1 MTKTYF
7 TAALAAC
14 LLFLQPL
21 RAIEGMWLPMLLADL
36 NEKEMRAMG
45 FQLTASDVYNANES
59 SLKDAI
65 VSFGGFCTAEVI
77 SAKGLLLT
85 NHHCGFGQIQQHS
98 SVERDYL
105 KNGFWAMNH
114 DQELQNPGLTATFV
128 KYMEDV
134 TNEVL
139 AGIHPDAAPE
149 TRAAYINE
157 RIQELVAAKALENSG
172 FKYFVRP
179 FYYGNQFI
187 LFATEVFEDV
197 RLVGAPPSSIGKY
210 GADTDNWMWPRHT
223 GDFAMF
229 RIYANQNNA
238 PAKPAAENVPYM
250 APRHLSINIGGVKDG
265 DFTMVF
271 GFPGRTEQYLP
282 GAAVAQTMH
291 TLNPA
296 RIGVRDV
303 LLAQLDRR
311 MRVSDEV
318 RIQYAAKYAS
328 ISNGWKKWKGENIGL
343 KETNAL
349 DKKVAYEKMFL
360 SRVQAN
366 PTWSNQYGEV
376 LNELNAL
383 YAAYD
388 PWLLQQTYF
397 MEIVARG
404 LEATGMAWNAARFVN
419 AKPEN
424 QAKEAANFAARLQQ
438 FYKDYNHEVQTEA
451 MVALMELYINK
462 LTPNGVPVTIATV
475 HKKYKGDWN
484 KAVAALTQK
493 SVLATTSPNYLIN
506 LLETN
511 PKAAAKALAKDP
523 FYQFTVAVYNDY
535 LNTIAPE
542 TNRLS
547 DAIATKQSLYMKAQL
562 EVFAEKRFFPDAN
575 STLRVSYGKK
585 EPFAPHDGATYL
597 TQTYLEGVM
606 AKYIPGDYEFDLP
619 EKLIEIYNTKDYGP
633 YADATGSVP
642 VCFIASNHTTG
653 GNSGSPALDGKG
665 RLIGLNF
672 DRAWE
677 GTMSDINYDISRCRN
692 IMVDARYILF
702 IVDKFAGA
710 GYLLAEMTLEKDS

>member
-1 MTKTYF
+1 MFKSIYKATVI
-7 TAALAAC
+7 A
-14 LLFLQPL
+14 FLIWVQPA
-21 RAIEGMWLPMLLADL
+21 RAIEGMWLPMLLSEL
-36 NEKEMRAMG
+36 NESEMKAMG
-45 FQLTASDVYNANES
+45 FQLSASDVYDANQS

-65 VSFGGFCTAEVI
+65 VSFGGFCTGEVI
-77 SAKGLLLT
+77 SSKGLLLT
-85 NHHCGFGQIQQHS
+85 NHHCGFGQIQKHS

-105 KNGFWAMNH
+105 KNGFWAMNP

-128 KYMEDV
+128 KYMVDV
-134 TNEVL
+134 TNEIMS
-139 AGIHPDAAPE
+139 GINPDLDDQQ
-149 TRAAYINE
+149 RASQIKE
-157 RIQELVAAKALENSG
+157 RIQQIVEEHTGNNPNW
-172 FKYFVRP
+172 KYFVRP
-179 FYYGNQFI
+179 FYYGNQYI

-197 RLVGAPPSSIGKY
+197 RLVGAPPSSIGKF

-223 GDFAMF
+223 GDFALF
-229 RIYANQNNA
+229 RIYANPNNQ
-238 PAKPAAENVPYM
+238 PAKPSVENVPYM
-250 APRHLSINIGGVKDG
+250 APRHLTINTGGVKDG

-282 GAAVAQTMH
+282 KAAVAQTMN

-303 LLAQLDRR
+303 LLSQLDRR

-343 KETNAL
+343 KETDAL
-349 DKKVAYEKMFL
+349 GRKEAYEKAFQG
-360 SRVQAN
+360 RVE
-366 PTWSNQYGEV
+366 SNQEWKKAYGTV
-376 LNELNAL
+376 LTNLNDL

-404 LEATGMAWNAARFVN
+404 LEAMGLAWSASKFSSADP
-419 AKPEN
+419 AS
-424 QAKEAANFAARLQQ
+424 QSQEATALLNRMKA

-451 MVALMELYINK
+451 MVALMGLYVNN
-462 LTPNGVPVTIATV
+462 LGVSGVPKSIADLHT
-475 HKKYKGDWN
+475 KYKGDWK
-484 KAVAALTQK
+484 KAVEKLIQK
-493 SVLATTSPNYLIN
+493 SVIATAQPEDFMA
-506 LLETN
+506 LLENN
-511 PKAAAKALAKDP
+511 PKAAAKALNKDP
-523 FYQFTVAVYNDY
+523 FFKFTIETYNYY
-535 LNTIAPE
+535 LNNIAPE
-542 TNRLS
+542 ANRLS
-547 DAIATKQSLYMKAQL
+547 AEIAEQQGLYMKAQL
-562 EVFAEKRFFPDAN
+562 EVFQEKRFFPDAN

-597 TQTYLEGVM
+597 TQTYLDGVM
-606 AKYIPGDYEFDLP
+606 AKYVPGDYEFDLP
-619 EKLIEIYNTKDYGP
+619 EKLIDLYNQKDFGP
-633 YADATGSVP
+633 YADATGKVP

-710 GYLLAEMTLEKDS
+710 GYLLEEMTLEKDS